1 MRKFTV
7 TLLILYLLSIVYFN
21 IVKSS
26 SVVNDLTATPTVIF
40 APPLPHG
47 TPTPVATEI
56 NIFLPLIER

>member
-7 TLLILYLLSIVYFN
+7 ALLILYLLSILYFN
-21 IVKSS
+21 NVKSE
-26 SVVNDLTATPTVIF
+26 VLTDLTTTPTVIF

-56 NIFLPLIER
+56 NIFIPLIER

>member
-1 MRKFTV
+1 
-7 TLLILYLLSIVYFN
+7 LIVYLLSIIYFN
-21 IVKSS
+21 TVKSN

-47 TPTPVATEI
+47 TPTPVATGI